1 MDADSRK
8 PSAPKVSVPD
18 VTLTRRELI
27 KTSALLGGSGLFAA
41 QVPGALQRIR
51 NLERPGLTPTHVY
64 QHSTPENLLYT
75 ACLQCNTGC
84 GIKVKLED
92 GVAAKIDGSAYNPF
106 TFLPHVPYKTRPE
119 RVAGVDGGICPKGQ
133 AGVQSVYDPY
143 RIVKVLKRAG
153 PRGSNKW
160 RSIPFEQAVA
170 EIVDGGKL
178 FADIGE
184 DQHVPGL
191 REVWVLRDPKV
202 AKAMDEAVQ
211 KIRAEKDKARKAAL
225 VDEFKASF
233 KNYLHTLIDP
243 NHPDLGPK
251 NNQFLYFWGRQ
262 KAGRGE
268 FVKRFVQDSFGSANF
283 HGHTTVCQGSLYF
296 GCKALSEQYAFD
308 PKDGKMKWTKG
319 RKAYWQGDAEH
330 AEFMIFVGASPF
342 EANYGPSN
350 RVPRITQGLV
360 SGRLKFA
367 VIDPRLSK
375 TAAKAW
381 RWVPAKP
388 GTEAAFAFGMMRW
401 IIEHRRYDERFLRNA
416 NKAAA
421 SADGEPSWSNAAWL
435 VKIEHDKPGAF
446 LRGSDLGMKPQKRTE
461 AVKDK
466 TVEYE
471 FDPFIVLQ
479 DGKPVPFDPYSEKT
493 AVEGD
498 LLVATTF
505 KDVRVKSALQLLWEN
520 ALKHTVAEW
529 ARMCGVRTRDI
540 ADLAREFTSHGKK
553 AVADIHRGVSQ
564 HTNGFYNVVAW
575 MALNTLIGNID
586 WKGGSVYAKTYD
598 PSGEKEGQ
606 PYNIGSLHPKKMT
619 PFGISLIRHEV
630 KYEESTIFEG
640 YPSKRPWYPLSSD
653 VYQEIAPS
661 LGDAYPYPIKIAYLY
676 MGTPVY
682 SLPAGHTNIEVL
694 KDPNK
699 LPLFIANDIVIG
711 ETSMHA
717 DYIFPDLSYLERWEF
732 QGSHPNMTIKVQP
745 VRQPV
750 IGPIPE
756 TVRVFGEEM
765 PISHEAFFLA
775 AAERLGLPG
784 FGKDAFGPGQD
795 FRRPEDFYIRMV
807 ANLAA
812 GDKPGDEVPDA
823 SDTEVDLFLKARR
836 HLPKT
841 VFDPEKWKRA
851 TGEAWWKKV
860 IYVLNRGGR
869 FQDYKKAFKG
879 DLLGNQYGQLIN
891 LYMEKTAKTK
901 SSMTGKSLPGLA
913 VYLPAPTDIMGR
925 PVEDEAAGYG
935 LNLITY
941 REVMH
946 TKSRTASNYWLLSL
960 LPENAIMINRQDA
973 QRLELREGDSVRVTS
988 ASNPDGVWDLGNGRT
1003 KPIIGKVRT
1012 IEGIRPGVV
1021 AFSLGHGHWAYGSGD
1036 VIIDGQVITSD
1047 PRRGRGIHANA
1058 AMRIDP
1064 VLKDTCLSDP
1074 VGASAVF
1081 YDTKVKLVKVA

>member
-1 MDADSRK
+1 MDDHK
-8 PSAPKVSVPD
+8 IPEVPD
-18 VTLTRRELI
+18 GRGSSRSVTRRDLL
-27 KTSALLGGSGLFAA
+27 KTSALLGGTALFASR
-41 QVPGALQRIR
+41 LQWAVGL
-51 NLERPGLTPTHVY
+51 LERAEAGGLQPGEAYDLVKA
-64 QHSTPENLLYT
+64 ENILYS

-84 GIKVKLED
+84 GIKVKLLD
-92 GVAAKIDGSAYNPF
+92 GIVAKIDGNPYNPF
-106 TFLPHVPYKTRPE
+106 SFLPHVPYKTVPQQMTT
-119 RVAGVDGGICPKGQ
+119 VDGPLCPKGQ
-133 AGVQSVYDPY
+133 AGIQTVYDPY
-143 RIVKVLKRAG
+143 RLVKVLKRAG

-160 RSIPFEQAVA
+160 RTVPFEQAVA
-170 EIVDGGKL
+170 EITDGGKL
-178 FADIGE
+178 FADVGE
-184 DQHVPGL
+184 DRHVPGL

-202 AKAMDEAVQ
+202 AKAMEKAVRE
-211 KIRAEKDKARKAAL
+211 IRAEKDKAKKQAL
-225 VDEFKASF
+225 LDEFKTTF
-233 KNYLHTLIDP
+233 KDHLHTLIDP

-262 KAGRGE
+262 KAGRAD

-296 GCKALSEQYAFD
+296 ACKAMSEQYVFD

-319 RKAYWQGDAEH
+319 RKAYWQGDTEH
-330 AEFMIFVGASPF
+330 AEFVIFVGASPF
-342 EANYGPSN
+342 EGNYGPSN
-350 RVPRITQGLV
+350 RVPRMTEGLA
-360 SGRLKFA
+360 SGRLKMA

-401 IIEHRRYDERFLRNA
+401 IIEQRRYDERFLQNA

-421 SADGEPSWSNAAWL
+421 SADGEPTWSNAAWL
-435 VKIEHDKPGAF
+435 VKVEHGKPGAF

-461 AVKDK
+461 TVKDK
-466 TVEYE
+466 SVEYA
-471 FDPFIVLQ
+471 FDPFIVLR
-479 DGKPVPFDPYSEKT
+479 DGKPVPFDPYDEKT

-498 LLVATTF
+498 LLVFTTM
-505 KDVRVKSALQLLWEN
+505 KDVEVKSVLQLLWEE
-520 ALKHTVAEW
+520 AQKHTVDGW
-529 ARMCGVRTRDI
+529 AKICGVRTADI
-540 ADLAREFTSHGKK
+540 VDLAREFTSHGKK

-575 MALNTLIGNID
+575 MTLNTLVGNID
-586 WKGGSVYAKTYD
+586 WKGGSVYGKTYD

-606 PYNIGSLHPKKMT
+606 PYNVGALHPRKMT
-619 PFGISLIRHEV
+619 PFGVSIIRHET

-653 VYQEIAPS
+653 VYQEIVPS
-661 LGDAYPYPIKIAYLY
+661 IGDAYPYPIKIAYLY

-699 LPLFIANDIVIG
+699 LPLFIASDIVIG
-711 ETSMHA
+711 ETSMYA

-756 TVRVFGEEM
+756 TVKVFGEEM
-765 PISHEAFFLA
+765 PISHEAFLLA
-775 AAERLGLPG
+775 CAERLGLPG
-784 FGKDAFGPGQD
+784 FGKDAFGSGQD
-795 FRRPEDFYIRMV
+795 FRRPEGFYLRMV

-823 SDTEVDLFLKARR
+823 GDAEVDLFLKARR

-851 TGEAWWKKV
+851 TGEAWWRKV

-913 VYLPAPTDIMGR
+913 VYIPAPLDIMGR
-925 PVEDEAAGYG
+925 PVDDAPAGYD
-935 LNLITY
+935 LHLITY
-941 REVMH
+941 REIMH
-946 TKSRTASNYWLLSL
+946 TKSRTASNYWLLAL
-960 LPENAIMINRQDA
+960 LPENFILINRRDA
-973 QRLELREGDSVRVTS
+973 LRLGLRDGEAVRVTS

-1003 KPIIGKVRT
+1003 KPMVGKLRV

-1021 AFSLGHGHWAYGSGD
+1021 AFSLGHGHWAYGASD
-1036 VIIDGQVITSD
+1036 VTINGRVVKGD
-1047 PRRGRGIHANA
+1047 PRRGRGLHANA

-1081 YDTKVKLVKVA
+1081 YDTRVKLIKVA